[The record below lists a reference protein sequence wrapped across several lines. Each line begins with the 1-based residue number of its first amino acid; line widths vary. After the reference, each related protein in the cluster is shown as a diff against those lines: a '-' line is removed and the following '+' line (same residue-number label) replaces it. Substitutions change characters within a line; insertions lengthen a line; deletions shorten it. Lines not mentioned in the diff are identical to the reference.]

1 LAHEYIGGRL
11 SVFHFDFYR
20 METEDELLRIGWDEY
35 LDENGIV
42 VVEWANKFPD
52 FIPDHAI
59 WLEFEVKGET
69 RVVRFK

>member
-1 LAHEYIGGRL
+1 
-11 SVFHFDFYR
+11 